1 MSTDDLVSVLAEDH
15 LGLSRICTELEID
28 HGSPE
33 NRREVAD
40 HLIAQLVRHEV
51 AEEPYLP
58 PGPALHG
65 ADDLMRPV
73 EGLGPQDARFERL
86 PATLLHAVRQHLRE
100 AGPAVTRPRNR
111 YPADRLR
118 ELGQDVREGRRAA
131 DSLPHPAIAGRTPPN
146 ALLRTGPGF
155 VDRVRA
161 TLTSVH

>member
-1 MSTDDLVSVLAEDH
+1 MSTDDLVSVLADDH
-15 LGLSRICTELEID
+15 LELSRICTELETD

-40 HLIAQLVRHEV
+40 HLIAQLVQHEV
-51 AEEPYLP
+51 AEEPFLP

-65 ADDLMRPV
+65 ADDLMRRM

-86 PATLLHAVRQHLRE
+86 LATLIHTVRRHLRE
-100 AGPAVTRPRNR
+100 AGPAVTGLRNR

-118 ELGQDVREGRRAA
+118 ELGQDALEARRGA
-131 DSLPHPAIAGRTPPN
+131 DSLPHPVIADRTPPN

-161 TLTSVH
+161 ALTSVH